1 MKVFGKKSHGGLPQ
15 LGIDAIKASIKMIN
29 KLYDSVPELTSSYNI
44 IPEVAKKPSILIG
57 TLKCGSWMNTVADYC
72 EFTIVRR
79 LIPEE
84 NLESVRENIIKV
96 LEDVSKETK
105 TNYEYDEFYAID
117 TMISNPNDK
126 LYKILSEVIKTTR
139 GKVPD
144 LVLSPGTFDI
154 RFTIRE
160 GIPSINYGPGRI
172 EQAHATDEYVE
183 LKDFYDSIKVLALT
197 LYELGTFF

>member
-1 MKVFGKKSHGGLPQ
+1 
-15 LGIDAIKASIKMIN
+15 
-29 KLYDSVPELTSSYNI
+29 
-44 IPEVAKKPSILIG
+44 
-57 TLKCGSWMNTVADYC
+57 MNTVADYC

-126 LYKILSEVIKTTR
+126 LLSEEIKTIR

-144 LVLSPGTFDI
+144 LSPGTFDI
-154 RFTIRE
+154 IRE

-197 LYELGTFF
+197 LYELGTFLNLTLLN

>member
-1 MKVFGKKSHGGLPQ
+1 
-15 LGIDAIKASIKMIN
+15 
-29 KLYDSVPELTSSYNI
+29 
-44 IPEVAKKPSILIG
+44 
-57 TLKCGSWMNTVADYC
+57 MNTVADYC

-126 LYKILSEVIKTTR
+126 LLSEEIKTIR

-144 LVLSPGTFDI
+144 LSP
-154 RFTIRE
+154 
-160 GIPSINYGPGRI
+160 
-172 EQAHATDEYVE
+172 
-183 LKDFYDSIKVLALT
+183 
-197 LYELGTFF
+197 